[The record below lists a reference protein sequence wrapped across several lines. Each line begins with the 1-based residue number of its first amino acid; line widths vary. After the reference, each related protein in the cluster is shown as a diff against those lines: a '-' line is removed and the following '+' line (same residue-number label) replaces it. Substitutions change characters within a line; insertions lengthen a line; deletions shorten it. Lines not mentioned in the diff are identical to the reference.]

1 MNEERINKYLN
12 SRYCLV
18 TMAVVSI
25 ILSYL
30 AFLFYGKDV
39 LSCNGLF
46 AARAE
51 NWIEAPATAWMA
63 NVVLSF
69 VVAVLLFNLNRV
81 YAFIREFTLIHVS
94 AFTFIT
100 LSNPTVSATFSA
112 SNLHAALI
120 LVCTTILFH
129 SFQQKLQRGTIF
141 LVGFLLSLCSVFDY
155 AALFYIPVFFIGF
168 MQVQAMSFRGFLAM
182 AVGVLLPYWIGY
194 GFGWIDFQQFTLPD
208 LAITWEKYRDTF
220 DPVNA
225 VRVIIT
231 AATGTILGFS
241 NVFKIMATRLQLRS
255 YNGFFNLLAVATLI
269 FMVVDVANVN
279 TYIVTL
285 NCCVAIQIAHFF
297 SIHKFTRRY
306 MLFFSLLL
314 LYLACTTAD
323 LLKPL
328 LTQ

>member
-1 MNEERINKYLN
+1 MMSPILLI
-12 SRYCLV
+12 SLYCLRSV
-18 TMAVVSI
+18 DTSTPITMS
-25 ILSYL
+25 
-30 AFLFYGKDV
+30 
-39 LSCNGLF
+39 
-46 AARAE
+46 
-51 NWIEAPATAWMA
+51 AP
-63 NVVLSF
+63 S
-69 VVAVLLFNLNRV
+69 
-81 YAFIREFTLIHVS
+81 
-94 AFTFIT
+94 
-100 LSNPTVSATFSA
+100 
-112 SNLHAALI
+112 
-120 LVCTTILFH
+120 
-129 SFQQKLQRGTIF
+129 
-141 LVGFLLSLCSVFDY
+141 
-155 AALFYIPVFFIGF
+155 
-168 MQVQAMSFRGFLAM
+168 FLAM
-182 AVGVLLPYWIGY
+182 AVGVVLPYWIGY

-306 MLFFSLLL
+306 MLFFSLQL